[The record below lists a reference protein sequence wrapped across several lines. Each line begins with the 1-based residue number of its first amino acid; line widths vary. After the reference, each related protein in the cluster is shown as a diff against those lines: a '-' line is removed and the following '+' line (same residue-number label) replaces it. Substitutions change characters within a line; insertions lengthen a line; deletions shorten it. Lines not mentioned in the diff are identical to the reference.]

1 MPRNSRKSSTE
12 PNPLYALAGAGD
24 FAVEKIRELSKMA
37 SRTISSLE
45 ATDPAMVSDRVQE
58 RIERRA
64 DALAAALRTASL
76 DLRIQARDLTER
88 AQAALQM
95 AMIQAGST
103 YDALSERGKDA
114 VMRIRSM
121 QNGGS
126 RQVSRGRTTKRSTK
140 PATRKRTTAKRGS
153 SGTARKSTTRS
164 TSGSRSSSASRQR
177 SNSTSA
183 SKSTSTSP
191 STMASSE
198 V

>member
-24 FAVEKIRELSKMA
+24 LAVEKNRELSKMA
-37 SRTISSLE
+37 KRTISTQE
-45 ATDPAMVSDRVQE
+45 ATHPPKVYDSVQE